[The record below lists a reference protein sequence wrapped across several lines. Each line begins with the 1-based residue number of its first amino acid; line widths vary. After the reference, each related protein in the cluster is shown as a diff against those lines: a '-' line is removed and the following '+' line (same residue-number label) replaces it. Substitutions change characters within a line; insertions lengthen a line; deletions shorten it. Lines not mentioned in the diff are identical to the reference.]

1 MVCDRLATVVASM
14 CVHLPP
20 QLRSSQ
26 SIGRPASQPA
36 SQPGRQAGSRPG
48 PDRVKQQA
56 GKQNEP
62 QWQCKQTTARPH
74 HNHTASCHLQ
84 SCIWLCAGRERKEEG
99 RKSSKEKEKSYKK
112 KNKGRRVMAGRTGVM
127 AVSKDEGRKVEQE
140 GQE

>member
-14 CVHLPP
+14 CVHHRLNYAAV
-20 QLRSSQ
+20 SQ
-26 SIGRPASQPA
+26 SDDQPA

-74 HNHTASCHLQ
+74 HSHTASCHLQ

-99 RKSSKEKEKSYKK
+99 RKSSKEKDRKSYKK
-112 KNKGRRVMAGRTGVM
+112 KHKGRRVMAGRTGVM